1 MMNNSDFVNIE
12 VEYKKQGMWIK
23 SVKHRLNSTISS
35 IPLNQLKPGVR
46 NCLYIMLMQ
55 FGIGEKHPRC
65 SIFRGV
71 IK

>member
-35 IPLNQLKPGVR
+35 MPLSQLKPGVR
-46 NCLYIMLMQ
+46 KPQPFSLHSGLVA
-55 FGIGEKHPRC
+55 E
-65 SIFRGV
+65 
-71 IK
+71 

>member
-46 NCLYIMLMQ
+46 NRLHID
-55 FGIGEKHPRC
+55 FAEKFPQC

-71 IK
+71 TK

>member
-46 NCLYIMLMQ
+46 NRLYID
-55 FGIGEKHPRC
+55 FAEKFPRC
-65 SIFRGV
+65 SIFREV